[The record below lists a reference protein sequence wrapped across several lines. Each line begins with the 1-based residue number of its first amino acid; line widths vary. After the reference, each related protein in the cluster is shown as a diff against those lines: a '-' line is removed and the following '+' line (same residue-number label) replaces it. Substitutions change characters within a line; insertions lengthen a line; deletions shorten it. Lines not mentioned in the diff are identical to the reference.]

1 VWTLSTEYQKALG
14 RKIAFNRKR
23 RGLSQKELAGL
34 LGRSEAWV
42 SQVERGVRRIDRMTV
57 LEKVADVLEV
67 PVAELAA
74 EAPIVASVAEGEP
87 PGASRLRLVLSAAHS
102 LKAILGQR
110 NPSPDVPALRADVD
124 RAWSLTHQGDYADL
138 AELLEGLVPRLESAT
153 RSVPE
158 SDRPELFRMLAVM
171 YHTCSGALANM
182 GEPEAAWIAVDRAVV
197 AAERAND
204 PLLMAAGE
212 FRLSL
217 VFLGA
222 RHFEQAARVSGS
234 AADALRPLAESGQV
248 EAVALRGA
256 LTLQRAVAAA
266 RLNLADDAYG
276 YLREAREMAEQV
288 GEGRNDYNTE
298 FGPANVGL
306 HEVSVAVDLGDAGVA
321 LRAAQGVDAS
331 GLSAERQTRFQI
343 DVARAHAQRRQVPDA
358 VSALLRARELSPGMV
373 RAMPAVQQLAAD
385 LLAMSPSASEDP
397 SEDLRALARE
407 LGVQGVRSR
416 KVDPPGVSPRR
427 GRG

>member
-1 VWTLSTEYQKALG
+1 MSTEYQKALG
-14 RKIAFNRKR
+14 RKIAFHRKR
-23 RGLSQKELAGL
+23 RGLSQKEFAGL

-102 LKAILGQR
+102 LKAVLSQQ
-110 NPSPDVPALRADVD
+110 NASPDVPALRAEVE
-124 RAWSLTHQGDYADL
+124 RAWSLTHQGNYADL

-153 RSVPE
+153 RSVTE
-158 SDRPELFRMLAVM
+158 AERPELFRLLAVM

-222 RHFEQAARVSGS
+222 RHFEQAAQVSGS
-234 AADALRPLAESGQV
+234 AADALRPLAESGQT

-266 RLNLADDAYG
+266 RLNLADEAYG
-276 YLREAREMAEQV
+276 YLRDAREMAEQV
-288 GEGRNDYNTE
+288 GDGRNDYNTE
-298 FGPANVGL
+298 FGPTNVGL
-306 HEVSVAVDLGDAGVA
+306 HEVAVAVDLGDAGVA
-321 LRAAQGVDAS
+321 LRAAQAVDES

-343 DVARAHAQRRQVPDA
+343 DVARAYAQRRQVADA
-358 VSALLRARELSPGMV
+358 VSALLRARELSPEMV
-373 RAMPAVQQLAAD
+373 RALPMVKQLAAD
-385 LLAMSPSASEDP
+385 LLTMSQPP
-397 SEDLRALARE
+397 SEELRTLAAE
-407 LGVQGVRSR
+407 LGVHEVRT
-416 KVDPPGVSPRR
+416 GT
-427 GRG
+427 

>member
-1 VWTLSTEYQKALG
+1 MSTEYQKALG

-23 RGLSQKELAGL
+23 RGLSQKEFAGL

-67 PVAELAA
+67 PIAELAA
-74 EAPIVASVAEGEP
+74 EAPLVASVAEGEP

-102 LKAILGQR
+102 LKAVLGR
-110 NPSPDVPALRADVD
+110 HDASPDVPALRAEVD
-124 RAWSLTHQGDYADL
+124 RAWSLTHQGNYADL

-153 RSVPE
+153 RSVSE
-158 SDRPELFRMLAVM
+158 SERPELFRLLAVM

-222 RHFEQAARVSGS
+222 RHFDQAAQVSGS

-276 YLREAREMAEQV
+276 YLREARELGDQV
-288 GEGRNDYNTE
+288 GDGRNDYNTE
-298 FGPANVGL
+298 FGPTNVAL
-306 HEVSVAVDLGDAGVA
+306 HEVAVAVDLGDAGVA
-321 LRAAQGVDAS
+321 LRAAQTVDAS

-343 DVARAHAQRRQVPDA
+343 DLARAYAQRRQVADA
-358 VSALLRARELSPGMV
+358 VSALLAARELSSELV
-373 RAMPAVQQLAAD
+373 RALPMVKQLIAD
-385 LLAMSPSASEDP
+385 LLTMSQPP
-397 SEDLRALARE
+397 SEELRALAGE
-407 LGVQGVRSR
+407 LGVHEVRT
-416 KVDPPGVSPRR
+416 GT
-427 GRG
+427 

>member
-1 VWTLSTEYQKALG
+1 MSSEYQKALG

-23 RGLSQKELAGL
+23 RGLSQKEFAGL

-57 LEKVADVLEV
+57 LEKVADVLEL
-67 PVAELAA
+67 PIAELAA
-74 EAPIVASVAEGEP
+74 EAPIVASVTEGEP

-102 LKAILGQR
+102 LKAVLGHQTA
-110 NPSPDVPALRADVD
+110 SPDVSALRADVD
-124 RAWSLTHQGDYADL
+124 RAWSLTHQGNYADL

-158 SDRPELFRMLAVM
+158 AERPELFRLVAVM

-182 GEPEAAWIAVDRAVV
+182 GEPEAVWIAVDRAVV

-222 RHFEQAARVSGS
+222 RHFEQAAQVSGS
-234 AADALRPLAESGQV
+234 AADALRPLADSGQV

-256 LTLQRAVAAA
+256 LTLQRSVAAA
-266 RLNLADDAYG
+266 RLNLADEAYG
-276 YLREAREMAEQV
+276 YLRDARAMADQV
-288 GEGRNDYNTE
+288 GDGRNDYNTE
-298 FGPANVGL
+298 FGPTNVSL
-306 HEVSVAVDLGDAGVA
+306 HEVAVAVDLGDAGVA
-321 LRAAQGVDAS
+321 LRAAQGVAAS

-343 DVARAHAQRRQVPDA
+343 DVARAYAQRRQLADA
-358 VSALLRARELSPGMV
+358 VSALLRARELSPEMV
-373 RAMPAVQQLAAD
+373 RALPVVKQLVTD
-385 LLAMSPSASEDP
+385 LLTMSQPP
-397 SEDLRALARE
+397 SEELRALAGE
-407 LGVQGVRSR
+407 LGVHEVRT
-416 KVDPPGVSPRR
+416 GM
-427 GRG
+427 

>member
-1 VWTLSTEYQKALG
+1 MWTLSTEYQKALG

-23 RGLSQKELAGL
+23 RGLSQKEFAGL

-74 EAPIVASVAEGEP
+74 EAPIVASVADGEP

-102 LKAILGQR
+102 LKAVLAQQ
-110 NPSPDVPALRADVD
+110 NASPDVPALRAEVE
-124 RAWSLTHQGDYADL
+124 RAWSLTHQGNYADL

-153 RSVPE
+153 RSVAE
-158 SDRPELFRMLAVM
+158 AERPELFRLLAVM

-222 RHFEQAARVSGS
+222 RHFEQAAQVSGS
-234 AADALRPLAESGQV
+234 AADALRPMAESGQI

-266 RLNLADDAYG
+266 RLNLADEAYG
-276 YLREAREMAEQV
+276 YLRDAREMAERV
-288 GEGRNDYNTE
+288 GDGRNDYNTE
-298 FGPANVGL
+298 FGPTNVGL
-306 HEVSVAVDLGDAGVA
+306 HEVAVAVDLGDAGVA
-321 LRAAQGVDAS
+321 LRAAQAVDES

-343 DVARAHAQRRQVPDA
+343 DVARAYAQRRQVADA
-358 VSALLRARELSPGMV
+358 VSALFRARELSPEMV
-373 RAMPAVQQLAAD
+373 RALPMVKQLAAD
-385 LLAMSPSASEDP
+385 LLTMAQPP
-397 SEDLRALARE
+397 SEELRTLAAE
-407 LGVQGVRSR
+407 LGVHEVRT
-416 KVDPPGVSPRR
+416 GT
-427 GRG
+427 

>member
-1 VWTLSTEYQKALG
+1 MWTLSTEYQKALG

-23 RGLSQKELAGL
+23 RGLSQKEFAGL

-42 SQVERGVRRIDRMTV
+42 SQVECGVRRIDRMTV

-102 LKAILGQR
+102 LRAVLAQQ
-110 NPSPDVPALRADVD
+110 NASPDIPALRAEVD
-124 RAWSLTHQGDYADL
+124 RAWSLTHQGNYADL

-158 SDRPELFRMLAVM
+158 VERPELFRLLAVM

-222 RHFEQAARVSGS
+222 RHFEQAAQVSGS
-234 AADALRPLAESGQV
+234 AADALRPLVESGQI

-276 YLREAREMAEQV
+276 YLREAREMAERV
-288 GEGRNDYNTE
+288 GDGRNDYNTE
-298 FGPANVGL
+298 FGPTNVGL
-306 HEVSVAVDLGDAGVA
+306 HEVAVAVDLGDAGVA
-321 LRAAQGVDAS
+321 LRAAQAVDES

-343 DVARAHAQRRQVPDA
+343 DVARAYAQRRQVADA
-358 VSALLRARELSPGMV
+358 VSALLRARELSPEMV
-373 RAMPAVQQLAAD
+373 RALPMVKQLAAD
-385 LLAMSPSASEDP
+385 LLTMAQPP
-397 SEDLRALARE
+397 SEELRTLAAE
-407 LGVQGVRSR
+407 LGVHEVRT
-416 KVDPPGVSPRR
+416 GT
-427 GRG
+427 

>member
-1 VWTLSTEYQKALG
+1 MSTEYQKTLG

-23 RGLSQKELAGL
+23 RGLSQKEFAGL

-57 LEKVADVLEV
+57 LEKVAEVLEV

-74 EAPIVASVAEGEP
+74 EAPIVASVTEGEP

-102 LKAILGQR
+102 LKAVLDER
-110 NPSPDVPALRADVD
+110 DASPDVPALRAEVE
-124 RAWSLTHQGDYADL
+124 RAWSLTHQGNYADL

-158 SDRPELFRMLAVM
+158 SERPELFRLMAVM
-171 YHTCSGALANM
+171 YHTCGGALANM

-212 FRLSL
+212 FRLSI

-222 RHFEQAARVSGS
+222 RHFDQAAHASGS
-234 AADALRPLAESGQV
+234 AADALRSLAAKSGEV

-266 RLNLADDAYG
+266 RLNLADVAYG
-276 YLREAREMAEQV
+276 YLRDAREMAEQV
-288 GEGRNDYNTE
+288 GVGRNDYNTE
-298 FGPANVGL
+298 FGPTNVGL

-343 DVARAHAQRRQVPDA
+343 DVARAYAQRRQVADA
-358 VSALLRARELSPGMV
+358 VSALLRARELSPEMV
-373 RAMPAVQQLAAD
+373 RALPIVKQLAAD
-385 LLAMSPSASEDP
+385 LLTMSQPP
-397 SEDLRALARE
+397 SEDLRALAGE
-407 LGVQGVRSR
+407 LGVHEVADRPI
-416 KVDPPGVSPRR
+416 KY
-427 GRG
+427 

>member
-1 VWTLSTEYQKALG
+1 MWTLSTEYQKALG

-23 RGLSQKELAGL
+23 RGLSQKEFAGL

-74 EAPIVASVAEGEP
+74 EAPIVASVADGEP

-102 LKAILGQR
+102 LKAVLAQQ
-110 NPSPDVPALRADVD
+110 NASPDVPALRAEVE
-124 RAWSLTHQGDYADL
+124 RAWSLTHQGNYADL

-153 RSVPE
+153 RAVAE
-158 SDRPELFRMLAVM
+158 AERPELFRLLAVM

-222 RHFEQAARVSGS
+222 RHFEQAAQVSGS
-234 AADALRPLAESGQV
+234 AADALRPMAESGQI

-266 RLNLADDAYG
+266 RLNLADEAYG
-276 YLREAREMAEQV
+276 YLRDAREMAEQV
-288 GEGRNDYNTE
+288 GDGRNDYNTE
-298 FGPANVGL
+298 FGPTNVGL
-306 HEVSVAVDLGDAGVA
+306 HEVAVAVDLGDAGVA
-321 LRAAQGVDAS
+321 LRAAQAVDES

-343 DVARAHAQRRQVPDA
+343 DVARAYAQRRQVADA
-358 VSALLRARELSPGMV
+358 VSALLRARELSPEMV
-373 RAMPAVQQLAAD
+373 RALPMVKQLAAD
-385 LLAMSPSASEDP
+385 LLTMAQPP
-397 SEDLRALARE
+397 SEELRTLAAE
-407 LGVQGVRSR
+407 LGVHEVRT
-416 KVDPPGVSPRR
+416 GT
-427 GRG
+427 

>member
-1 VWTLSTEYQKALG
+1 MSTEYQKALG

-23 RGLSQKELAGL
+23 RGLSQKEFAGL

-67 PVAELAA
+67 PIAELAA
-74 EAPIVASVAEGEP
+74 EAPLVASVAEGEP

-102 LKAILGQR
+102 LKAVLSRQDA
-110 NPSPDVPALRADVD
+110 SPDVPALRAEVD
-124 RAWSLTHQGDYADL
+124 RAWSLTHQGKYADL

-153 RSVPE
+153 RSVSE
-158 SDRPELFRMLAVM
+158 SERPELFRMLAVM

-222 RHFEQAARVSGS
+222 RHFDQAAQVSGS
-234 AADALRPLAESGQV
+234 AAEALRPLAESGQV

-276 YLREAREMAEQV
+276 YLREAREMGEQV
-288 GEGRNDYNTE
+288 GDGRNDYNTE
-298 FGPANVGL
+298 FGPTNVAL
-306 HEVSVAVDLGDAGVA
+306 HEVAVAVDLGDAGVA
-321 LRAAQGVDAS
+321 LRAAQTVDAS

-343 DVARAHAQRRQVPDA
+343 DLARAYAQRRQVADA
-358 VSALLRARELSPGMV
+358 VSALLAACELSPELV
-373 RAMPAVQQLAAD
+373 RALPMVKQLIAD
-385 LLAMSPSASEDP
+385 LLTMSQPP
-397 SEDLRALARE
+397 SEELRALAGE
-407 LGVQGVRSR
+407 LGIHEVRT
-416 KVDPPGVSPRR
+416 GT
-427 GRG
+427 

>member
-1 VWTLSTEYQKALG
+1 MWTLSTEYQKALG
-14 RKIAFNRKR
+14 RKIAFHRKR
-23 RGLSQKELAGL
+23 RGLSQKEFAGL
-34 LGRSEAWV
+34 LERSEAWV

-87 PGASRLRLVLSAAHS
+87 AGASRLRLVLSAAHS
-102 LKAILGQR
+102 LKAVLGQKDT
-110 NPSPDVPALRADVD
+110 SPDVPALRAEVD
-124 RAWSLTHQGDYADL
+124 RAWSLTHQGNYADL
-138 AELLEGLVPRLESAT
+138 AELLESLVPRLESAT

-158 SDRPELFRMLAVM
+158 ADRPELFRLLAVM

-222 RHFEQAARVSGS
+222 RHFEQAAQVSGS
-234 AADALRPLAESGQV
+234 AADALGPLADSGQV

-276 YLREAREMAEQV
+276 YLRDAREMAAQV
-288 GEGRNDYNTE
+288 GDGRNDYNTE
-298 FGPANVGL
+298 FGPTNVGL
-306 HEVSVAVDLGDAGVA
+306 HEVAVAVDLGDAGVA
-321 LRAAQGVDAS
+321 LRAAQAVDAS

-343 DVARAHAQRRQVPDA
+343 DVARAYAQRRQVADA
-358 VSALLRARELSPGMV
+358 VSALVKARELSPELV
-373 RAMPAVQQLAAD
+373 RSLPLVKQLAAD
-385 LLAMSPSASEDP
+385 LLTMSQPP
-397 SEDLRALARE
+397 SEELRALARE
-407 LGVQGVRSR
+407 LGVQEVRT
-416 KVDPPGVSPRR
+416 GT
-427 GRG
+427 

>member
-1 VWTLSTEYQKALG
+1 MSTEYQKALG

-23 RGLSQKELAGL
+23 RGLSQKEFAGL

-67 PVAELAA
+67 PIAELAA
-74 EAPIVASVAEGEP
+74 EAPLVASVAEGEP

-102 LKAILGQR
+102 LKAVLGR
-110 NPSPDVPALRADVD
+110 HDAPPDVPALRAEVD
-124 RAWSLTHQGDYADL
+124 RAWSLTHQGNYADL

-153 RSVPE
+153 RSVSE
-158 SDRPELFRMLAVM
+158 SERPELFRLLAVM

-222 RHFEQAARVSGS
+222 RHFDQAAQVSGS
-234 AADALRPLAESGQV
+234 AADALRPLAESGQI

-276 YLREAREMAEQV
+276 YLREARELGDQV
-288 GEGRNDYNTE
+288 GDGRNDYNTE
-298 FGPANVGL
+298 FGPTNVAL
-306 HEVSVAVDLGDAGVA
+306 HEVAVAVDLGDAGVA
-321 LRAAQGVDAS
+321 LRAAQTVDAS

-343 DVARAHAQRRQVPDA
+343 DLARAYAQRRQVADA
-358 VSALLRARELSPGMV
+358 VAALLAARELSPELV
-373 RAMPAVQQLAAD
+373 RALPMVKQLIAD
-385 LLAMSPSASEDP
+385 LLTMSQPP
-397 SEDLRALARE
+397 SEELRALAGE
-407 LGVQGVRSR
+407 LGVHEVRT
-416 KVDPPGVSPRR
+416 GT
-427 GRG
+427 

>member
-1 VWTLSTEYQKALG
+1 MWTLSTEYQKALG
-14 RKIAFNRKR
+14 RKIAFHRKR
-23 RGLSQKELAGL
+23 RGLSQKEFAGL

-87 PGASRLRLVLSAAHS
+87 AGASRLRLVLSAAHS
-102 LKAILGQR
+102 LKAILGQQ
-110 NPSPDVPALRADVD
+110 SASTDIPALRAEVD
-124 RAWSLTHQGDYADL
+124 RAWSLTHQGNYADL
-138 AELLEGLVPRLESAT
+138 AELLEGLVPQLESAT

-158 SDRPELFRMLAVM
+158 ADRPELFRLLAVM

-222 RHFEQAARVSGS
+222 RQFEQAAQVSGS

-266 RLNLADDAYG
+266 RLNLADEAYG

-288 GEGRNDYNTE
+288 GDGRNDYYTE
-298 FGPANVGL
+298 FGPTNVGL
-306 HEVSVAVDLGDAGVA
+306 HEVAVAVDLGDAGVA

-343 DVARAHAQRRQVPDA
+343 DVARAYAQRRQVADA
-358 VSALLRARELSPGMV
+358 VSALLRARELSPEMV
-373 RAMPAVQQLAAD
+373 RALPMVKQLAAD
-385 LLAMSPSASEDP
+385 LLTMGQPS
-397 SEDLRALARE
+397 SEDLRALAGE
-407 LGVQGVRSR
+407 LGVHEVPTGT
-416 KVDPPGVSPRR
+416 
-427 GRG
+427 